1 MNVFQLILRSSKKIF
16 INGKSTLL
24 NNLVLILFIGLNYN
38 LNAQSGPMPVKGS
51 QIKFVKHILH
61 SEFIAEGV
69 AVGDVNQ
76 DGLMDV
82 ISGAFWFESPT
93 WKKHELAP
101 PKKFE
106 FDKGYSDSFA
116 SHAMDVNH
124 DGWIDFVRIG
134 FPGKEIFWFENPKNN
149 PGHWKAHEIH
159 PPLGN
164 ESAGF
169 FDLDG
174 DGKMEIL
181 GGDPLTGEMVWL
193 KAPSSKNKLEWEKF
207 TISKKDSP
215 GTANFSHG
223 LGIGD
228 MNNNDRMDVIIT
240 EGWWEAPANP
250 KQPDWIFHSADLGEA
265 SAQMFAY
272 DFNGNGLKDVLS
284 SSAHA
289 LGIWWHE
296 QGLDEEEMVS
306 WTTNLIDDRYTQTHA
321 MVFLDVN
328 SNGYP
333 DFITGKRYFAHQGK
347 DLGGLET
354 PYLYWYEFVPGTKPS
369 WIPHRI
375 DDDSGVG
382 VQIVAE
388 DINQDGLIDIIVAN
402 KKGVFV
408 FVQERK

>member
-1 MNVFQLILRSSKKIF
+1 MNIFKLTLKCSKKFLVNEKSILLFNF
-16 INGKSTLL
+16 ILL
-24 NNLVLILFIGLNYN
+24 FFMGINYD
-38 LNAQSGPMPVKGS
+38 LNAQIDHKPVKGS
-51 QIKFVKHILH
+51 EITFFKQVLH

-69 AVGDVNQ
+69 AVGDLNQ
-76 DGLMDV
+76 DGLTD
-82 ISGAFWFESPT
+82 IIAGAFWFEAPT
-93 WKKHELAP
+93 WTKHELAP
-101 PKKFE
+101 PTKFQ

-116 SHAMDVNH
+116 SHAIDVNH

-134 FPGKEIFWFENPKNN
+134 FPGTEIFWFENPKNN
-149 PGHWKAHEIH
+149 PGHWKAHEIFH
-159 PPLGN
+159 SLGN

-174 DGKMEIL
+174 DGKAEII
-181 GGDPLTGEMVWL
+181 GGNPLTGEMIWL
-193 KAPSSKNKLEWEKF
+193 KAPSYKENLEWEKF

-215 GTANFSHG
+215 GTSNFSHG

-228 MNNNDRMDVIIT
+228 MNNNGRMDVIIT

-289 LGIWWHE
+289 LGIWWHG
-296 QGLDEEEMVS
+296 QNSDEEGRIS
-306 WTTNLIDDRYTQTHA
+306 WTTKLIDNRYTQTHA
-321 MVFLDVN
+321 MAFLDIN
-328 SNGYP
+328 SDGHP

-347 DLGGLET
+347 DLGGLDV
-354 PYLYWYEFVPGTKPS
+354 PYLYWYEYIPGTEPS

-388 DINQDGLIDIIVAN
+388 DITNDGLIDIIVAN

-408 FVQERK
+408 FIQERK